1 MCRLL
6 TFGLLPPHPLLS
18 PPPPHRKRAWGLSFG
33 WCVGRVEQRMAGMRR
48 RESARARILKKMAS
62 LIIFFPPPPSPHQ
75 DLLLTFLIFFPGIIY
90 AVYIIFNANRGG
102 LTGGAV

>member
-1 MCRLL
+1 
-6 TFGLLPPHPLLS
+6 
-18 PPPPHRKRAWGLSFG
+18 
-33 WCVGRVEQRMAGMRR
+33 
-48 RESARARILKKMAS
+48 MAS